1 MRRENASNR
10 PVWLLT
16 DHIVYWL
23 TRSLPPTRLAH
34 PSTIGHQFLLEI
46 VVGKGA
52 SVEDEIAKVF
62 ALTPEFVVFTD
73 DLWFLEESSKTV
85 FHDLLGRHYVLATEI
100 VERQIY
106 RLKPSADTLLLPPP
120 R

>member
-1 MRRENASNR
+1 MAA
-10 PVWLLT
+10 

-106 RLKPSADTLLLPPP
+106 RLKPSADTLLPPPP